1 MRKLSAG
8 LVIIVASAFLN
19 NAFARPAFMPS
30 AFAQQTEANEENA
43 KEDAQILYDEAVEL
57 NRQGNLAAAIDSY
70 AKAMRLDRSILAFDD
85 FGLIEALK
93 KDCEEKLVKTPD
105 DVKLL
110 ETLGFVFAVCYSDHA
125 SAIKCYEK
133 VFELVTDERVKERT
147 AALIERLRE
156 SEIAQSSYQQEVSA
170 QLRDERL
177 KTWSEMER
185 LEKFGA
191 ETAAAQEKSSRLA
204 DAYKE
209 KDSLK
214 NKVPQLE
221 NELKELQEDYDKA
234 NRLWYSLKDDLYE
247 RRRRRLKDDI
257 AAKQQ
262 ELDSAKAEL
271 DEVESVTSSLERELS
286 SVEKENEA
294 SPVRSYEENTVDDI
308 SGGHDYGSTVPQPP
322 SNDYGSPDEEQ
333 PLPVVDNP
341 DFPPSE
347 GSVGGP
353 GLEEE
358 QNEDN
363 SSKLEELI
371 DNL

>member
-1 MRKLSAG
+1 MRKFSAG
-8 LVIIVASAFLN
+8 LMMVLGCVLLN
-19 NAFARPAFMPS
+19 NAFDRPVLLPAV
-30 AFAQQTEANEENA
+30 FAQQDFAENEAA
-43 KEDAQILYDEAVEL
+43 KEDARILYDEAIDL
-57 NRQGNLAAAIDSY
+57 KRQGNLAAAIDSY

-93 KDCEEKLVKTPD
+93 KDCEEKLEKNPE

-125 SAIKCYEK
+125 SAIQCYEK
-133 VFELVTDERVKERT
+133 VFNLVTDERVKERT

-156 SEIAQSSYQQEVSA
+156 TEIAQSSYQQEVSA

-185 LEKFGA
+185 LEKFG
-191 ETAAAQEKSSRLA
+191 EEAASAKEKSSQLA
-204 DAYKE
+204 EAYKQ

-262 ELDSAKAEL
+262 ELDSAKSEL
-271 DEVESVTSSLERELS
+271 DDVESRTSSLERELS
-286 SVEKENEA
+286 SFEKEKEA
-294 SPVRSYEENTVDDI
+294 SPIRSYDEYSSDNGSD
-308 SGGHDYGSTVPQPP
+308 SGYDSGSSGMQPP
-322 SNDYGSPDEEQ
+322 SNDYGSPDQDEA
-333 PLPVVDNP
+333 PLPNP
-341 DFPPSE
+341 DFPSSE

-353 GLEEE
+353 GLDEDDEEP
-358 QNEDN
+358 N
-363 SSKLEELI
+363 SGAKLDELI